1 MEVEMREPD
10 MSLEDAGMLLS
21 AMGNLQFRQVVDP
34 KRTVRMEMKKTV
46 LKKLFKYLSLIHISE
61 PTRPY

>member
-1 MEVEMREPD
+1 MREPD

-46 LKKLFKYLSLIHISE
+46 LKKLF
-61 PTRPY
+61 

>member
-21 AMGNLQFRQVVDP
+21 AMGNLQFRQVVAP

-46 LKKLFKYLSLIHISE
+46 LKKLF
-61 PTRPY
+61 

>member
-21 AMGNLQFRQVVDP
+21 AMAPVPPGGGP
-34 KRTVRMEMKKTV
+34 KTHSPHGDEKD
-46 LKKLFKYLSLIHISE
+46 SA
-61 PTRPY
+61 